1 MNFFENI
8 LGAPQDF
15 AGNSRSERKEQASCL
30 RSQDFYRRAAG
41 APFLK
46 LCASV
51 PLREIIL
58 KVFSTQ
64 FLVFK
69 DFTRIGMRGSQD
81 LERIKNSLLCVS
93 VPLREVFK
101 KPQIKICDNLRN
113 LRINL
118 FSLVPNEQTEFA
130 S

>member
-30 RSQDFYRRAAG
+30 LSQDFYRRATG

-46 LCASV
+46 LCA
-51 PLREIIL
+51 
-58 KVFSTQ
+58 
-64 FLVFK
+64 
-69 DFTRIGMRGSQD
+69 
-81 LERIKNSLLCVS
+81 S

-101 KPQIKICDNLRN
+101 KPQIKICDNQRN